1 MGERKSKQQLER
13 IKKKYNVDQLWSF
26 SKFNTYRTDKFGFM
40 LKYIRH
46 EKETKTSIWGVS
58 GGGIHDIIERFYTKE
73 IAYEE
78 MLPQYED
85 KLFNMN
91 LAELK
96 YNRKDEEAN
105 RKLGDKYEA
114 NIRLFFQQHQI
125 IPFKL
130 ITEQFVTIKI
140 GKYVF
145 QGYIDGVFKD
155 DKGIYNIIDWKSST
169 MYVGKKVQKESAQLV
184 LYAESLIQK
193 GIPIEQI
200 SIKWNFLKYCL
211 IEYQLKGIDKETKLH
226 KVKTTKGLRT
236 EYVCKLENNLK
247 MWLKESGY
255 DELEIE
261 DMVQTAIENNNLDN
275 MPKEISEKYN
285 VSDCYVG
292 IPLTQ
297 DVVDDLKSNVKETL
311 DEININT
318 HEYNQ
323 LMLMVKETD
332 DKKIQNKYIEL
343 AEDLFWTEIDST
355 NQFFFNNLCG
365 YSAKQHKPYKQYLD
379 SLDFF
384 VKEEYK
390 SSSKENEEDDDW
402 LKDL

>member
-1 MGERKSKQQLER
+1 MGERKSKQVLEK

-26 SKFNTYRTDKFGFM
+26 SKYNSYKTDPFGWM
-40 LKYIRH
+40 LKYLKH

-58 GGGIHDIIERFYTKE
+58 GNGIHDIIEKLYTNE
-73 IAYEE
+73 ITYDE
-78 MLPQYED
+78 MLPQYEN
-85 KLFNMN
+85 KLFEMN
-91 LAELK
+91 VAELK

-114 NIRLFFQQHQI
+114 NMRLFFQQHNV
-125 IPFKL
+125 IPFKV
-130 ITEQFVTIKI
+130 ITEQFVTIKVGQYI
-140 GKYVF
+140 F
-145 QGYIDGVFKD
+145 QGYIDCVHKD
-155 DKGIYNIIDWKSST
+155 DKGNFIITDWKSST
-169 MYVGKKVQKESAQLV
+169 MYVGKKIQKESAQLI

-193 GIPIEQI
+193 GIPIDKI
-200 SIKWNFLKYCL
+200 IIRWSFLKYCL
-211 IEYQLKGIDKETKLH
+211 IEYQLKGIDKETGMH
-226 KVKTTKGLRT
+226 KTKTTKGLRT

-275 MPKEISEKYN
+275 IPKDISEKYN
-285 VSDCYVG
+285 VSDCYVE

-297 DVVDDLKSNVKETL
+297 EVVDDLKSNVKNTL
-311 DEININT
+311 DEINVKT
-318 HEYNQ
+318 HQYNQ
-323 LMLMVKETD
+323 LMLMVKETN
-332 DKKIQNKYIEL
+332 DKKIQNEYIDL
-343 AEDLFWTEIDST
+343 AEELFWTEIDGT
-355 NQFFFNNLCG
+355 NQFFFSNLCG
-365 YSAKQHKPYKQYLD
+365 YSAKVHKPYKEYLD

-390 SSSKENEEDDDW
+390 SSTENEEDDDW